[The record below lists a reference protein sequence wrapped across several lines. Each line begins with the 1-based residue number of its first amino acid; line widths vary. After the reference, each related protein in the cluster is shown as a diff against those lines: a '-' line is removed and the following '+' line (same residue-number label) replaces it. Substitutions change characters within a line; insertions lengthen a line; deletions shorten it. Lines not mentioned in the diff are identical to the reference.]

1 MRKTISVLFFAILV
15 ASLTGPVATTKVMAQ
30 AEKIPPYENRL
41 LRLSEIMGSLH
52 FLTLLCR
59 PDEGGVWH
67 QKMTEILNV
76 EAKTQIRKAK
86 LTERFNA
93 GFGSFQ
99 ATYRKCTPSA
109 ETSMGRYI
117 SEAQVIVR
125 NLTTDFSG

>member
-1 MRKTISVLFFAILV
+1 MKRSIIAFLSIALAFAALTSTSVRPAF
-15 ASLTGPVATTKVMAQ
+15 AQ
-30 AEKIPPYENRL
+30 AQKIPPYENRL

-59 PDEGGVWH
+59 ASEGAIWH
-67 QKMTEILNV
+67 DKMNEILDV
-76 EAKTQIRKAK
+76 EAKTQLRKAK

-109 ETSMGRYI
+109 ETAMARYI
-117 SEAQVIVR
+117 TEAQVIVR

>member
-1 MRKTISVLFFAILV
+1 MRPLFSSFV
-15 ASLTGPVATTKVMAQ
+15 AALIALTLFTHRNVTSAFAQ
-30 AEKIPPYENRL
+30 AQKTPPYENRL

-59 PDEGGVWH
+59 PSEGPIWH
-67 QKMTEILNV
+67 EKMNEILTV
-76 EAKTQIRKAK
+76 EAKTRLRKAK
-86 LTERFNA
+86 LTERFNS

-109 ETSMGRYI
+109 ETAMARYI
-117 SEAQVIVR
+117 AEAQTIVR

>member
-1 MRKTISVLFFAILV
+1 MKKSIIAFLSIALVFSALASTSVRPAF
-15 ASLTGPVATTKVMAQ
+15 AQ

-41 LRLSEIMGSLH
+41 LRLAEIMGSLH

-59 PDEGGVWH
+59 PNEGAIWH
-67 QKMTEILNV
+67 TKMNQILEV
-76 EAKTQIRKAK
+76 EAKTELRKAK
-86 LTERFNA
+86 LTERFNS

-99 ATYRKCTPSA
+99 ATYRKCTSSA
-109 ETSMGRYI
+109 ETAMTRYI

>member
-1 MRKTISVLFFAILV
+1 MKKTIIAFLSITLVFSALSSVGVRPAI
-15 ASLTGPVATTKVMAQ
+15 AQ
-30 AEKIPPYENRL
+30 AQKIPPYENRL

-59 PDEGGVWH
+59 PNEGAIWH
-67 QKMTEILNV
+67 TKMNQILEV
-76 EAKTQIRKAK
+76 EAKTKLRKAK
-86 LTERFNA
+86 LTERFNS

-109 ETSMGRYI
+109 ETAMTRYI
-117 SEAQVIVR
+117 AEAQVIVR

>member
-1 MRKTISVLFFAILV
+1 MKKSTIAFLSITFVLSALTATSVRPAF
-15 ASLTGPVATTKVMAQ
+15 AQ

-59 PDEGGVWH
+59 PNEGAVWH
-67 QKMTEILNV
+67 TKMNQILEV
-76 EAKTQIRKAK
+76 EAKTELRKAK
-86 LTERFNA
+86 LTERFNS
-93 GFGSFQ
+93 GFGGFQ

-109 ETSMGRYI
+109 ETAMTRYI
-117 SEAQVIVR
+117 AEAQVIVR

>member
-1 MRKTISVLFFAILV
+1 MKKTIIAFLSIAFVLSA
-15 ASLTGPVATTKVMAQ
+15 LTSTNVRPAFAQ

-59 PDEGGVWH
+59 PTEGDIWH
-67 QKMTEILNV
+67 DKMTQILKV
-76 EAKTQIRKAK
+76 EAKTKLRKAK
-86 LTERFNA
+86 LTERFNS

-109 ETSMGRYI
+109 ETAMVRYI
-117 SEAQVIVR
+117 AEAQVIVR

>member
-1 MRKTISVLFFAILV
+1 MKKSIVAFLSVALTFA
-15 ASLTGPVATTKVMAQ
+15 ALTSTSVRPAFAQ
-30 AEKIPPYENRL
+30 AQKIPPYENRL

-59 PDEGGVWH
+59 PNEGAIWH
-67 QKMTEILNV
+67 VKMNEILTV
-76 EAKTQIRKAK
+76 EAKTQLRKAK

-93 GFGSFQ
+93 GFGGFQ

-109 ETSMGRYI
+109 ETAMARYI
-117 SEAQVIVR
+117 AEAQVIVR